1 MLQWLKSVIA
11 LQEGFDMY
19 NITLCFYRTSS
30 SSSLITWKAVNRMRK
45 QEEKVH
51 VIFGVRFMWYHIA
64 ENFWGKKLPRI
75 SRFCGYTRKFSPWN
89 LGRSVIWHCKSEQS
103 VKVFSTKIVF
113 SPIRESFLPW
123 KFSTIRQVKHATND
137 QKLELEEA
145 WKDKQLTSLTVIPAL
160 FRVWTFRASCNTD
173 VYMSS

>member
-1 MLQWLKSVIA
+1 
-11 LQEGFDMY
+11 MY

-30 SSSLITWKAVNRMRK
+30 SSSLITWKEVNRMRK

-51 VIFGVRFMWYHIA
+51 VICGVRFMWYHIA
-64 ENFWGKKLPRI
+64 ENFRGKKLPRI

-89 LGRSVIWHCKSEQS
+89 LGCSIIWHCKSEQS
-103 VKVFSTKIVF
+103 VKVFSL
-113 SPIRESFLPW
+113 ESFPLYV
-123 KFSTIRQVKHATND
+123 IVKHATND
-137 QKLELEEA
+137 QKLELEKA

-160 FRVWTFRASCNTD
+160 FREWTFRVSCNTD